1 MGKVHHHV
9 DDDRPCG
16 VVIVA
21 VVVVVVV
28 VVVVLDAVVAVVAVA
43 VVDVATF
50 LLPANSSKILL
61 RRLLN
66 KLRLNFDSNFSSKSF
81 RCKLD
86 EA

>member
-16 VVIVA
+16 VVIV
-21 VVVVVVV
+21 VVFDV
-28 VVVVLDAVVAVVAVA
+28 VVVVLDAVVVVVAVA

-66 KLRLNFDSNFSSKSF
+66 KL
-81 RCKLD
+81 
-86 EA
+86 